1 MVKTKL
7 YFWFFV
13 TITGMYHFDKVR
25 WSAQNMFIIILCTI
39 IFIHDDFFK
48 KIMYKTKERVIHLPY
63 DSGLLNL
70 FNPFNVLLD
79 FLKRESM
86 VGLYIKLYKINNL
99 ALFMKLDYWK
109 IVYTVMALV
118 LYLFTCSLSSLN
130 IYVSATLLWT
140 NLFFIFYRKLEGKTY
155 KKQSCNYSVEKYLP
169 VGIYTYR

>member
-1 MVKTKL
+1 MVKNNL

-25 WSAQNMFIIILCTI
+25 WSAQNMFIILLCTI
-39 IFIHDDFFK
+39 IFLHDDFFK
-48 KIMYKTKERVIHLPY
+48 KIMYKTKKRVIHLPY

-79 FLKRESM
+79 ISKRESM

-109 IVYTVMALV
+109 IVYTVMAMV
-118 LYLFTCSLSSLN
+118 LYLFTCSLSSLK
-130 IYVSATLLWT
+130 IYVSATLLCEQ
-140 NLFFIFYRKLEGKTY
+140 I
-155 KKQSCNYSVEKYLP
+155 YSSYFTEN
-169 VGIYTYR
+169 